1 MALGDYSA
9 GAAALAGSVLSAKA
23 GKDTNKTNLQIAR
36 ETNAAQMELAMYQA
50 DQNLNLWNLN
60 NEYNTPSAQ
69 MARYEA
75 AGLNPNLIYGNGS
88 ASSGNSSSPATGFE
102 SPRLQRAEMH
112 NPIPNL
118 GQTLMNGLMS
128 VSQIQRNN
136 AETAKTYQN
145 IENLQTD
152 NAIKDL
158 IRINQEY
165 QNSKTKDEAELW
177 YGLLE
182 ARIANLDSSTVLNR
196 ANAFLADS
204 NRFTSDALRPVLV
217 AQKTAEVDNI
227 IANTV
232 NAKDLHGMN
241 DLRRAQLAADIAR
254 IQSQDALNRS
264 MKSEVEKRI
273 EIKNVLIQYGL
284 NLENDELDR
293 LLYQL
298 MNSGAS
304 ESEITFL
311 KTAGRTA
318 TLAGRAMGR

>member
-1 MALGDYSA
+1 MAFGDYSA

-36 ETNAAQMELAMYQA
+36 ETNAAQMELARYQA

-88 ASSGNSSSPATGFE
+88 ASAGNSSSPATGFE
-102 SPRLQRAEMH
+102 APRLQRAEVR

-158 IRINQEY
+158 IRINQQY
-165 QNSKTKDEAELW
+165 QNSKTKAEAENW
-177 YGLLE
+177 YSLLQ
-182 ARIANLDSSTVLNR
+182 ARIANLDTGAVLNR

-204 NRFTSDALRPVLV
+204 NRFTSDALRPIII
-217 AQKTAEVDNI
+217 AQKTAEVDSI
-227 IANTV
+227 LADTV
-232 NAKDLHGMN
+232 NKKDLHGLN
-241 DLRRAQLAADIAR
+241 DLRRQQLSAEIAR
-254 IQSQDALNRS
+254 IQSQDALNQS
-264 MKSEVEKRI
+264 MKSEIEKRI
-273 EIKNVLIQYGL
+273 EIKNVLTKYGL
-284 NLENDELDR
+284 NLETDELDR

-298 MNSGAS
+298 MQSGAS
-304 ESEITFL
+304 EGEITFL

-318 TLAGRAMGR
+318 TLAGRALGR